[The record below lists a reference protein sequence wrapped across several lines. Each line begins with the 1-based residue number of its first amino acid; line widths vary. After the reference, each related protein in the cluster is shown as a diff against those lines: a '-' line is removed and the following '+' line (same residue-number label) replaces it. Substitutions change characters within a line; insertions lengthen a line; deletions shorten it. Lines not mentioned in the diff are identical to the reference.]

1 MYLHLYGI
9 NVNTVT
15 SNRTGDGH
23 LVVVMMTVVVMV
35 VAVTMMPAVAEMF
48 SRSARLRLWAHYQ
61 AGRKY
66 QQQY

>member
-1 MYLHLYGI
+1 MNFVMRGWDSRRGLA
-9 NVNTVT
+9 
-15 SNRTGDGH
+15 GDGH